1 MFDKIKNFFIESRQ
15 ELKQVQWPGR
25 TEAMYLTAVVIGIAL
40 TLSVF
45 LGGLDYFF
53 SYLLK
58 TFVIKY

>member
-1 MFDKIKNFFIESRQ
+1 MFTKIKNFFIESRY

-25 TEAMYLTAVVIGIAL
+25 AEAAYLTGIVIGIAL
-40 TLSVF
+40 ALAVF

>member
-1 MFDKIKNFFIESRQ
+1 MFTKIKNFFIESRQ

-25 TEAMYLTAVVIGIAL
+25 TEAAYLTGIVIGISL
-40 TLSVF
+40 TLAVF

-58 TFVIKY
+58 TFVIKI